1 MKCQAK
7 LEHMVIVFVVLISIL
22 SARGQAQSTLAS
34 LQEALTFYSSFDRGI
49 EAELAHGDPSLY
61 TITSKQPRETVRRG
75 LHTQGQTEWVTG
87 LGIDGGAALRF
98 NQRNASWIF

>member
-7 LEHMVIVFVVLISIL
+7 QEHMVVVLVILLSIL
-22 SARGQAQSTLAS
+22 SARGEAQSPQAS

-75 LHTQGQTEWVTG
+75 LHAQGPVSYTHLTLPTKRIV
-87 LGIDGGAALRF
+87 
-98 NQRNASWIF
+98 